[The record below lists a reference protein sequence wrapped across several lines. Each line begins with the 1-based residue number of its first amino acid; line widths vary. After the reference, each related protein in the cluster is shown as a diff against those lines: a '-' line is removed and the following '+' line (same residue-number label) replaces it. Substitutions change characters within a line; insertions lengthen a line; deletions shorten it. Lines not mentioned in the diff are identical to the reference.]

1 MAPWMYRQAPWN
13 DLQSHVNEAAS
24 KNNQLSMPTKG
35 LFTWREED
43 PRRWNN
49 FTLGLHAEIS
59 AHELSKKRRL
69 EKGLKM
75 ADNKI
80 KNAIWVLLLS

>member
-1 MAPWMYRQAPWN
+1 MYTEGHKLRSKTRIVGN
-13 DLQSHVNEAAS
+13 FNTERLQYI
-24 KNNQLSMPTKG
+24 MG

-59 AHELSKKRRL
+59 ARELSK
-69 EKGLKM
+69 
-75 ADNKI
+75 
-80 KNAIWVLLLS
+80 

>member
-1 MAPWMYRQAPWN
+1 MLTDHFQYI
-13 DLQSHVNEAAS
+13 
-24 KNNQLSMPTKG
+24 KG

-59 AHELSKKRRL
+59 ARELSK
-69 EKGLKM
+69 
-75 ADNKI
+75 
-80 KNAIWVLLLS
+80 

>member
-1 MAPWMYRQAPWN
+1 MVGNFNAER
-13 DLQSHVNEAAS
+13 LQCIE
-24 KNNQLSMPTKG
+24 G

-59 AHELSKKRRL
+59 ARELSK
-69 EKGLKM
+69 
-75 ADNKI
+75 
-80 KNAIWVLLLS
+80 